1 MRFVT
6 RIFYSLPLMAI
17 VALCM
22 FGFIDTLEPM
32 PRAQQFLW
40 RSIFS
45 VAGVVALATIV
56 WMSLKPRH
64 PSAAS

>member
-22 FGFIDTLEPM
+22 FGFVDTLEPM
-32 PRAQQFLW
+32 PRTQQFLW
-40 RSIFS
+40 RGIFS
-45 VAGVVALATIV
+45 AAGFVALAAIV
-56 WMSLKPRH
+56 WLWLKPRRQ
-64 PSAAS
+64 SANL